1 MAFLKAPNNFIRD
14 VLFKIQTILLKM
26 IYKTKSFK
34 EIPIFVLSICSGE
47 ICSIKNLNPGTCIG
61 LYLYIVLQVIEH
73 LFVIY

>member
-47 ICSIKNLNPGTCIG
+47 ICSIKNINPGT
-61 LYLYIVLQVIEH
+61 YIVFLMLMMSKLIGQW
-73 LFVIY
+73 